1 MEEWVKVTGQTDRV
15 YLRLTLFT
23 FLALILIMTL
33 LVGGDSSVSIK
44 EMENK
49 KHNPT
54 STAAAGNQCFGLRI
68 DASKRGMWER
78 VNQLNTEVDNS
89 VNRKNSQRQKGPKC
103 LKDTTEKA
111 K

>member
-1 MEEWVKVTGQTDRV
+1 MRRDMEGWVKVTGQTDRV

-54 STAAAGNQCFGLRI
+54 STAAAGNQCFGLRKN
-68 DASKRGMWER
+68 ASKRGM
-78 VNQLNTEVDNS
+78 
-89 VNRKNSQRQKGPKC
+89 
-103 LKDTTEKA
+103 
-111 K
+111 

>member
-1 MEEWVKVTGQTDRV
+1 MRRDMEEWVKVTGQTDRV

-49 KHNPT
+49 KHHPT
-54 STAAAGNQCFGLRI
+54 STAAAGNQCYGLGI
-68 DASKRGMWER
+68 NASKASE
-78 VNQLNTEVDNS
+78 ECES
-89 VNRKNSQRQKGPKC
+89 VLTN
-103 LKDTTEKA
+103 LT
-111 K
+111 